1 MSEQLAEV
9 VVERIER
16 TIVITINRPQARNS
30 LTRPVLHAMRE
41 ALAAAA
47 VDPEVRCVVIGG
59 SGGHFCAGADLR
71 KNMEDPDMF
80 EKLPDYLDDFHGLI
94 KGIVHCPKP
103 VIAMIDGAAV
113 GFGADI
119 ALACDFRVASTTAYL
134 QEKFVKIG
142 LMPDG
147 GGTFW
152 LPRLI
157 GTSRA
162 MQVILLGDEIEH
174 KEMLELGLLV
184 ELTSP
189 TELHE
194 VTMALAKKL
203 EAGPPLAHA
212 AVKKALYASLGSV
225 DDALA
230 REREGQLALLRS
242 SDCMEGIMSW
252 AQKRAPEFQGK

>member
-1 MSEQLAEV
+1 MSEV
-9 VVERIER
+9 IVERVGR
-16 TIVITINRPQARNS
+16 TIVICINRPEARNS
-30 LTRPVLHAMRE
+30 LTRPILQEMQS
-41 ALAAAA
+41 ALVAAASDA
-47 VDPEVRCVVIGG
+47 NVRCVVITGA
-59 SGGHFCAGADLR
+59 GGHFCAGADLR
-71 KNMEDPDMF
+71 KNLEDPDML
-80 EKLPDYLDDFHGLI
+80 EKLDEYLDDFHGLI
-94 KGIVHCPKP
+94 KGIVRCPKP

-119 ALACDFRVASTTAYL
+119 ALACDLRVASTAAYI

-162 MQVILLGDEIEH
+162 MQVILLAE
-174 KEMLELGLLV
+174 KLEGQALKDLGLCV
-184 ELTSP
+184 KLTSP
-189 TELHE
+189 AELRE
-194 VTMALAKKL
+194 VTMTLAREI

-212 AVKKALYASLGSV
+212 AVKSAVYASWGSIDEALG
-225 DDALA
+225 

-242 SDCMEGIMSW
+242 SDCMEGIMAW
-252 AQKRAPEFQGK
+252 AQKRMPNFQGK